1 MKNSFGLR
9 HAGCY
14 GCGWRQFIRDGNT
27 TPPLRDTNRVSK
39 GDKEATQLKIKQNEI
54 NSVANASR
62 NGAYCEEGA
71 EKLGKEGQ
79 VSGPEKTWV
88 GKAGLSREPCAEA
101 ERLGG
106 VRQLSL

>member
-39 GDKEATQLKIKQNEI
+39 GDKEATQLKIKQNEV
-54 NSVANASR
+54 NSVADASR
-62 NGAYCEEGA
+62 NWGRIVRKEPRS
-71 EKLGKEGQ
+71 LGRKD
-79 VSGPEKTWV
+79 
-88 GKAGLSREPCAEA
+88 R
-101 ERLGG
+101 
-106 VRQLSL
+106 